1 MLGIWAGGAAI
12 LMAAAVIAVVWVAR
26 AAASWRL
33 RAAAN
38 AYAEREIARTRW
50 HGPSPQP
57 GPFRATAGDASNH
70 RVS

>member
-12 LMAAAVIAVVWVAR
+12 VLAAVVIGVVWLAR
-26 AAASWRL
+26 AVTSWRL

-50 HGPSPQP
+50 HGASPKP
-57 GPFRATAGDASNH
+57 GPFRAAAGDASNH